1 MQPLILLFRTAL
13 APDRQMLLFVLRTVV
28 AALLT
33 LYLAFIF
40 DLDQPKWSLMTV
52 IIVSVPLAGMTLQR
66 SFGQVIGTVVGA
78 AVAVAITAVF
88 AQAPL
93 PFLLTLALWLALCTA
108 GGTLLRYTDS
118 QATVL
123 AGFTAVIVA
132 MLAVTEQENTLMLAI
147 TRVTET
153 FLAVACV
160 ALVSL
165 LSARPQAVARGY
177 FAKIDGLIKLI
188 ALHAAA
194 VIRGDEDEAQFQQ
207 RQLQLLSESNALE
220 GLRRHLYFDAP
231 RLREAN
237 DLVQL
242 LGNQLVLMGSRLMI
256 LHRQRRL
263 IAERWQGELP
273 VSIASLRE
281 DELALLDELSRSGRS
296 VPAAQR
302 QQLRVLSRRFE
313 AAAEYA
319 QQIEEQLPSAL
330 RSLAWALRSE
340 QANLL
345 RQLDDMLELDDA
357 IQEGRRASCAYAK
370 GYASALFLD
379 YPLAAMNGI
388 RAFLALLLAG
398 GIWIQT
404 GWDGARAGMILVAVL
419 CSLMA
424 SFPRPLAACQNYAR
438 GFALALVV
446 SALYQFWLIPLVEDI
461 EMLLVLLLPFLYLV
475 AVALVSPMTAG
486 IGMGLGLSTL
496 LMVGPQNVG
505 AWQNSSIQWFE
516 FSGAY
521 VCSVALS
528 LLVFA
533 VVFPFNAVQRMQRLY
548 ERARADVRELI
559 ALPASDAVQY
569 AFESR
574 MSDRLNNMQGLLPA
588 ASDRL
593 SRARFDSTLSALSLG
608 VALSRLKGQMAN
620 NPLLPAMLGQ
630 RLGQALEQI
639 AAALDNRL
647 AGDPGALPA
656 QLQQIADELQ
666 TLHDTH
672 LGEQQGALWKL
683 FELRVSLIIA
693 AALLE
698 RDLEWQGAQVTQ
710 AAGAGVSF
718 DAH

>member
-1 MQPLILLFRTAL
+1 MQPLILLLRTAL
-13 APDRQMLLFVLRTVV
+13 APDRHVLLFVLRTVV

-78 AVAVAITAVF
+78 VVAVVITAIF

-93 PFLLTLALWLALCTA
+93 PFLLTLALWLGLCTA

-118 QATVL
+118 QASVL
-123 AGFTAVIVA
+123 SGFTAVVVA

-153 FLAVACV
+153 LLAVACV

-165 LSARPQAVARGY
+165 LSARPQDVARGY
-177 FAKIDGLIKLI
+177 FAKIDSLVKLI

-194 VIRGDEDEAQFQQ
+194 VIRGDEDEVQFQQ

-231 RLREAN
+231 RLRETN

-263 IAERWQGELP
+263 LAERWQGALP

-281 DELALLDELSRSGRS
+281 DELVLLDELSRTGRS
-296 VPAAQR
+296 ISAPRR
-302 QQLRVLSRRFE
+302 QQLRLLSRRFE

-340 QANLL
+340 QASLL

-357 IQEGRRASCAYAK
+357 IQEGRRASCAYAQ
-370 GYASALFLD
+370 GQASALFLD

-388 RAFLALLLAG
+388 RAFLALLFAG

-404 GWDGARAGMILVAVL
+404 GWDGVRAGMILVAVL

-438 GFALALVV
+438 GFALAVLV
-446 SALYQFWLIPLVEDI
+446 SALYEFWLIPSVGDF
-461 EMLLVLLLPFLYLV
+461 EMLLLLLLPLLYLV
-475 AVALVSPMTAG
+475 SVALVSPMTAG

-505 AWQNSSIQWFE
+505 IWQNSAIQWFE
-516 FSGAY
+516 FAGGY
-521 VCSVALS
+521 IGSVVLS

-533 VVFPFNAVQRMQRLY
+533 VVFPFNAAQRMQRLY
-548 ERARADVRELI
+548 ERARADVRGLI
-559 ALPASDAVQY
+559 GSPASDAVQY

-574 MSDRLNNMQGLLPA
+574 MSDRLNTMQGLLPPA
-588 ASDRL
+588 PDRL

-620 NPLLPAMLGQ
+620 NPLLPAQLGE
-630 RLGQALEQI
+630 RLTQALEQI
-639 AAALDNRL
+639 VTVLDNRP
-647 AGDPGALPA
+647 AGALPA
-656 QLQQIADELQ
+656 QLLQIADELQ
-666 TLHDTH
+666 TLHEAH
-672 LGEQQGALWKL
+672 LGEHQGALWKL

-698 RDLEWQGAQVTQ
+698 RDLEWQGAQRKDN
-710 AAGAGVSF
+710 AGAGVSF